1 MNKKYEKLK
10 DLLKKLFQLDQPDLD
25 FGLYRVMH
33 AKSDEVSQFLDED
46 LLPQV
51 GAALGQYRTTD
62 KAELEKELAKAMDQE
77 TMENLFG
84 CAVRAIHGGDDTA
97 VMPAAVTQCSDGE
110 SQRHPKTAVSRSL
123 EGRLAQRIK
132 TETLFT
138 IR

>member
-1 MNKKYEKLK
+1 MSKKYEKLK
-10 DLLKKLFQLDQPDLD
+10 DLLKELFQLDKPDLD

-51 GAALGQYRTTD
+51 RDAFAQYKTAD
-62 KAELEKELAKAMDQE
+62 KAELEKELAKAMDRE

-84 CAVRAIHGGDDTA
+84 CAVRATHGGDDTA
-97 VMPAAVTQCSDGE
+97 VMPATVTQCSDGE
-110 SQRHPKTAVSRSL
+110 SQRYPKTVVRRSL

-132 TETLFT
+132 TEILFT

>member
-1 MNKKYEKLK
+1 MSQRYEKLK
-10 DLLKKLFQLDQPDLD
+10 TLLKKLFQLDQPDLD

-51 GAALGQYRTTD
+51 RDAFALYQSAD
-62 KAELEKELAKAMDQE
+62 KAQIEKYLGKAMDQE

-84 CAVRAIHGGDDTA
+84 CAVRATHGGDDTA
-97 VMPAAVTQCSDGE
+97 VMPAAVTQCSDEE
-110 SQRHPKTAVSRSL
+110 SQRHPKTAVSCSL